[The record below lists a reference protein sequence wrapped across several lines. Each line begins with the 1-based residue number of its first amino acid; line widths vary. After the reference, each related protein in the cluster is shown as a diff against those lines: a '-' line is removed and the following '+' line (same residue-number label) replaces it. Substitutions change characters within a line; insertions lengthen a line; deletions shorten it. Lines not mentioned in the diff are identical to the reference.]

1 VELNRYLAILNRRK
15 WIIFVTAV
23 VTLAVV
29 ALGSYHMTPTHSA
42 SSMVR
47 IAQVGNPTY
56 VDLNYAERL
65 MQTYIQLSKS
75 RPILEEVIGRLA
87 FSVRPRELSDALKVE
102 AIANTELIRVT
113 VERADPREA
122 AAIANLLAVLLT
134 EQG

>member
-1 VELNRYLAILNRRK
+1 
-15 WIIFVTAV
+15 
-23 VTLAVV
+23 
-29 ALGSYHMTPTHSA
+29 
-42 SSMVR
+42 MVR